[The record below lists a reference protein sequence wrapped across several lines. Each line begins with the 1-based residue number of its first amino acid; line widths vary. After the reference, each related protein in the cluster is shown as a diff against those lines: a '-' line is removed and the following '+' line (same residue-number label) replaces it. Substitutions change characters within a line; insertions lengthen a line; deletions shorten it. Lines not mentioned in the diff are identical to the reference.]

1 MYEKILVPVD
11 GSPTSQRGLDEAI
24 KLAGLTGGR
33 ICVFHAIDEFVY
45 SAGIDGFGGAAAIG
59 AGMIPEIRKGGERLL
74 EEAKLRVEASG
85 LAAETAMAS
94 TIDGRISDLTIAQA
108 KAWEADLIVLGTHG
122 RRGVGRALMGSDAE
136 QILRQAPVPVLLV
149 RAAPTGGEG

>member
-11 GSPTSQRGLDEAI
+11 GSPTSMRGLDEAI
-24 KLAGLTGGR
+24 KLAGLTGGQIR
-33 ICVFHAIDEFVY
+33 VFHAIDEFVY

-85 LAAETAMAS
+85 IKADTAMAS
-94 TIDGRISDLTIAQA
+94 TLDGRIADLTIAEA
-108 KAWEADLIVLGTHG
+108 KACDADLIVLGTHG

-136 QILRQAPVPVLLV
+136 QILRSATVPVLLV
-149 RAAPTGGEG
+149 RAAEPPKA